1 MEVIHRFSSDFKP
14 NLAVM
19 RRISL
24 IAIIALVFSGFT
36 GVTAHAEPVT
46 KSEKIV
52 LTFPSGSSDMAF
64 PDIERIIGVSSL
76 VRADNGSGV
85 VISRLAYNKKVG
97 ATAAMKRLTK
107 QRLSGVTDTAKAGFA
122 SASFPAAKI
131 STYVKASAPKRNRVI
146 LTITWNLP
154 APTGAT
160 ISPNSGSIVGGGSV
174 TISGTEFRNVTGV
187 TFGGV
192 AATSYVVNSPTRITA
207 VVPAR
212 SSAGAVDVVITTAGG
227 SATLTGGYTYRQ
239 TVVNSISPLTG
250 NTSGGTSVVITG
262 SDLTGA
268 TAVSFGG
275 TAATSFVVNSD
286 SQITAVTPAR
296 SAGSASVVVT
306 TPAGQATASQTFTY
320 VAPSISSLSPSGGSI
335 NGGNTVII
343 NGNNL
348 LGSTAVSFGGVAARS
363 FVVNSNTQIT
373 AVAPARAAGAA
384 TVAVTTPVGVVNA
397 TYTYYATPVI
407 TAISPSTGSANGG
420 TSVVITGS
428 NFVGITGVSF
438 GGTSALSYTVNSITQ
453 ITAVTPA
460 RAVGAVQVAVTNPA
474 GTAVSPANYTYFAQP
489 SITSISPNTGSNV
502 GGTTVVITGNN
513 LTGATAVTFGGIAA
527 RSFTINSINQITAI
541 TPTGT
546 IGTVTVQVVSPGG
559 NATGSYTYSVSAPT
573 ITSLNPASGT
583 TSGGNSVVITGT
595 NLLAATSV
603 SFGGT
608 AALSYTINSATQITA
623 VAPARAAG
631 AVTLT
636 VTTPGGSATATYT
649 YSTTPTIS
657 ALSVLSGTTSG
668 GTTVTI
674 TGTNFIGATAV
685 TFGGTN
691 AASFAVV
698 SATQINAV
706 TPARVAGGV
715 TVDVVTPGGTAR
727 AAQVYTYVASAP
739 TISAI
744 SPNVGTTLGGNT
756 ITITGTN
763 LIGTTAVTVG
773 GVAATSVNVVSSTSV
788 TAVTPAGTA
797 GAKNVVL
804 TTAGGSVTSASSFT
818 YSAPPAIT
826 TFTPGSG
833 GVAGGE
839 TITITGTGFTGTY
852 SVTFGGTAAPIVSV
866 SDTQVVV
873 TAPARAAG
881 AVKIVI
887 TTNVASATSAGDYT
901 YS

>member
-1 MEVIHRFSSDFKP
+1 
-14 NLAVM
+14 M
-19 RRISL
+19 RRVSL
-24 IAIIALVFSGFT
+24 IAIFSLFVGLFSG
-36 GVTAHAEPVT
+36 VSAQAEPVT

-52 LTFPSGSSDMAF
+52 LNFASGSSDMAF
-64 PDIERIIGVSSL
+64 SDIERIIGVSSV

-85 VISRLAYNKKVG
+85 VITRLAYNKKVG

-107 QRLSGVTDTAKAGFA
+107 QRLSAVMDTAKAGFA
-122 SASFPAAKI
+122 TASFPAAKI

-154 APTGAT
+154 APTVTT
-160 ISPNSGSIVGGGSV
+160 ISPNSGSILGGGSV
-174 TISGTEFRNVTGV
+174 TITGTEFRNVTAV

-192 AATSYVVNSPTRITA
+192 AATSYVVNSPSRITA

-212 SSAGAVDVVITTAGG
+212 SSAGVVDVVVTTAGG
-227 SATLTGGYTYRQ
+227 SVALAGGYTYRQ
-239 TVVNSISPLTG
+239 AFINSISPLSGSTA
-250 NTSGGTSVVITG
+250 GGTSVVITG

-275 TAATSFVVNSD
+275 TAATSFIVNSD

-296 SAGSASVVVT
+296 SAGSALVVVT

-320 VAPSISSLSPSGGSI
+320 VAPSISTLSPSGGSI

-343 NGNNL
+343 SGNNL
-348 LGSTAVSFGGVAARS
+348 LGSTAVSFGGVAATS

-384 TVAVTTPVGVVNA
+384 TVAVTTPVGIVNA
-397 TYTYYATPVI
+397 TYTYFATPVI
-407 TAISPSTGSANGG
+407 TSLTPLTGSANGG

-428 NFVGITGVSF
+428 NFVGITGVTF
-438 GGTSALSYTVNSITQ
+438 GGTAAPSFTVNSANQ

-460 RAVGAVQVAVTNPA
+460 RAVGVAQVAVTNPA
-474 GTAVSPANYTYFAQP
+474 GSAVSPVNYTYFAQP

-513 LTGATAVTFGGIAA
+513 LTGVTAVTFGGVAA
-527 RSFTINSINQITAI
+527 TSFTVNSINQITAT
-541 TPTGT
+541 TPAGT

-573 ITSLNPASGT
+573 ITSLNPASGS

-603 SFGGT
+603 TFGGT

-649 YSTTPTIS
+649 YSTTPTITTMS
-657 ALSVLSGTTSG
+657 PLTGTTSG

-674 TGTNFIGATAV
+674 TGTNFIGATGV
-685 TFGGTN
+685 TFGGVN
-691 AASFAVV
+691 AASFTVV
-698 SATQINAV
+698 SATQITAV

-715 TVDVVTPGGTAR
+715 TVDVITPGGTAR
-727 AAQVYTYVASAP
+727 AADVFTYVASAP
-739 TISAI
+739 SISGV
-744 SPNVGTTLGGNT
+744 SPAVGTTAGGT
-756 ITITGTN
+756 SITITGTN
-763 LIGTTAVTVG
+763 LIGTTAITVG
-773 GVAATSVNVVSSTSV
+773 GVAATSISVVSSTSV

-797 GAKNVVL
+797 GAKDVVL
-804 TTAGGSVTSASSFT
+804 STAGGSVTSAGSFT
-818 YSAPPAIT
+818 YVAPPVIT
-826 TFTPGSG
+826 SFNPGTG
-833 GVAGGE
+833 TTAGG
-839 TITITGTGFTGTY
+839 TQVTITGTGFTGTF

-866 SDTQVVV
+866 TDTEVVV
-873 TAPARAAG
+873 TSPARAAG

-887 TTNVASATSAGDYT
+887 TTNVASVTSTGDYT
-901 YS
+901 YQ